1 MAQKRMK
8 PRFVQSWFLWKR
20 WKAALVSGIAFRS
33 RSGGIV
39 LRIFLLD
46 NVCNVLSDNDP
57 IGCKRFRVS
66 FARSC
71 TDIVLIELSKQV
83 ESASEPRRKGGLCEE
98 EVGFYSIY
106 HLVTGLGALL
116 VV

>member
-1 MAQKRMK
+1 MAQRKMK
-8 PRFVQSWFLWKR
+8 PRFVQSWFRGRR
-20 WKAALVSGIAFRS
+20 WKAGLVSGIAFRS
-33 RSGGIV
+33 RSGGIA

-46 NVCNVLSDNDP
+46 NVCNILPDNDP
-57 IGCKRFRVS
+57 IGSKRFRVS

-98 EVGFYSIY
+98 EVGFYPIY
-106 HLVTGLGALL
+106 HLVTSASEPF
-116 VV
+116 